1 MSLLIRDVQE
11 HELEQVLAMNNA
23 AGPGILPI
31 DAARVG
37 RFYRDAEYFRIAERN
52 GQLAGFLVA
61 FGHDADHE
69 SGNFDWFR
77 ENASGPFLYI
87 DRIVVASQ
95 RRGGGVGRAFYADV
109 QGYAE
114 QRYPQLA
121 CEVFMRDG
129 PDPVLLFHGAL
140 GFQEI
145 GQRRQDDGTM
155 ASMLVRELCSHEW
168 IHQTYGNR
176 LPDVPWIGRP
186 RTPLPAPLSTGTHA

>member
-31 DAARVG
+31 DAARLA
-37 RFYRDAEYFRIAERN
+37 RFHRDAEYFRVAERN

-61 FGHDADHE
+61 FGHDADHD
-69 SGNFDWFR
+69 SGNFHWFR
-77 ENASGPFLYI
+77 EHASKPFLYT

-109 QGYAE
+109 QSYAE

-121 CEVFMRDG
+121 CEVFVRDG
-129 PDPVLLFHGAL
+129 TDPVLLFHGAL

-155 ASMLVRELCSHEW
+155 ASMLIRDLCSYEW
-168 IHQTYGNR
+168 IHQTYGTQ
-176 LPDVPWIGRP
+176 LPDAPWVGRP
-186 RTPLPAPLSTGTHA
+186 RTPLPALILLALRL